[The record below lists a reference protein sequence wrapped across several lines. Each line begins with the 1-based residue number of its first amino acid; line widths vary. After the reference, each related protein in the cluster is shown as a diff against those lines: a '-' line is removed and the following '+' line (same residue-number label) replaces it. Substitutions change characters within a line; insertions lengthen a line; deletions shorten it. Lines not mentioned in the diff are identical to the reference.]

1 MSAEYTQTGHPLEA
15 VLEVVD
21 AIDKKKTPEAVSVM
35 PAPSAAAFQ
44 QSENR
49 APKLQIRESGG
60 HVQHTYNTCEWQ
72 MAFVRTFSKMTKL

>member
-21 AIDKKKTPEAVSVM
+21 AIDRKKTPEVVSVI

-60 HVQHTYNTCEWQ
+60 HAQHMYNMHVNGKWP
-72 MAFVRTFSKMTKL
+72 S